1 MGLLTRRLVA
11 GGLVAAAG
19 ASVVGALAWR
29 KLAEPPAGEA
39 PAQPG
44 VEMRPLSDIERVA
57 PPGGLPDVACAALD
71 GTARHLPGDWRGRAV
86 VVNFWATWCI
96 PCVAEMPALDR
107 LAAEAPEFAVVA
119 VSADRAGAEAVSPFL
134 KAHGV
139 SHLTALLDP
148 HMEVGRAFAVAGFP
162 TTLVID
168 AAGRLRGR
176 LEGPADWAAAA
187 GVIRAM
193 VG

>member
-1 MGLLTRRLVA
+1 
-11 GGLVAAAG
+11 
-19 ASVVGALAWR
+19 
-29 KLAEPPAGEA
+29 
-39 PAQPG
+39 
-44 VEMRPLSDIERVA
+44 MRPLSDIERVA
-57 PPGGLPDVACAALD
+57 PPGALPDVACTALD
-71 GTARHLPGDWRGRAV
+71 GAARHLPADWRGRAV
-86 VVNFWATWCI
+86 VLNFWATWCI

-107 LAAEAPEFAVVA
+107 LAAGAPEFAVLA

-176 LEGPADWAAAA
+176 LEGPADWAAAV

>member
-11 GGLVAAAG
+11 GGLVAAGG

-29 KLAEPPAGEA
+29 KPVPAPLVDADG
-39 PAQPG
+39 PG
-44 VEMRPLSDIERVA
+44 GVSMRPLSDIERVN
-57 PPGGLPDVACAALD
+57 PPRVLPDVACTLVD
-71 GTARHLPGDWRGRAV
+71 GASKHLVGDWRGHV
-86 VVNFWATWCI
+86 VVLNFWATWCI
-96 PCVAEMPALDR
+96 PCVAELPALDR
-107 LAAEAPEFAVVA
+107 LAAAEPGFSVLA

-134 KAHGV
+134 AAHRIA
-139 SHLTALLDP
+139 HLVTLLDP
-148 HMEVGRAFAVAGFP
+148 HMAAGQAFGVAGFP

-168 AAGRLRGR
+168 ASGRLRGR

-187 GVIRAM
+187 AVIRAM